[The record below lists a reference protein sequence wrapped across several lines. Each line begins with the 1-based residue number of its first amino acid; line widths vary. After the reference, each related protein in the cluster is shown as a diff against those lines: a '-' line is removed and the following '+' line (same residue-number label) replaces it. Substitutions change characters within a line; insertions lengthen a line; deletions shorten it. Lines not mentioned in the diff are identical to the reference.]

1 VTTAESVVADVLG
14 RWKAGIEARR
24 PDEVAALF
32 TEDAIFQGLRPYVVG
47 RAGISDYYAAQP
59 VGLVPHVRVV
69 ELRQQDPRVIFAYA
83 AVDFTFSDR
92 ATVPVLL
99 GVLLT
104 DAGGRW
110 LIAHYQVSPA
120 PAG

>member
-1 VTTAESVVADVLG
+1 MDVLD
-14 RWKAGIEARR
+14 RWKAAIEARR

-32 TEDAIFQGLRPYVVG
+32 ADDAIFQGLRPYGVG
-47 RAGISDYYAAQP
+47 RQGIADYYAGQP
-59 VGLVPHVRVV
+59 VGLSPNYRVL
-69 ELRQQDPRVIFAYA
+69 ETRQPAPGVVFGYV
-83 AVDFTFSDR
+83 AVDFTFTDR
-92 ATVPVLL
+92 EPVPALL

-104 DAGGRW
+104 DVDDEW

>member
-1 VTTAESVVADVLG
+1 VTTAESAVADVLG
-14 RWKAGIEARR
+14 RWKVAIEARR

-47 RAGISDYYAAQP
+47 RAGIADYYAGQP
-59 VGLVPHVRVV
+59 VGLVPNHRVL
-69 ELRQQDPRVIFAYA
+69 ETRQLAPGVVFGYA
-83 AVDFTFSDR
+83 AVDFTFTDR
-92 ATVPVLL
+92 ASVPVLL

-104 DAGGRW
+104 DVDGRW
-110 LIAHYQVSPA
+110 LIAHYQVSPT